1 MKVVR
6 LDNLTT
12 NLRHTRVK
20 CPAVSQSEDPSAF
33 THPSQHFPLRH
44 VSGRQG
50 RNTSRLLQ
58 QDIAGVTS
66 SSGISACASPD
77 TTVEKGITAGFFS
90 ATFGGAT
97 SCFDSSGDRSRC
109 IWFRFGS
116 WHLECDTTAIV
127 RPRPS
132 SSIRRELKARTL
144 TFFLSEMKVKRVN
157 ALIGTTVYDRDFRPM
172 GK

>member
-66 SSGISACASPD
+66 SSGISADNCVRVAGYDSG
-77 TTVEKGITAGFFS
+77 KGDYGRLLC
-90 ATFGGAT
+90 GN
-97 SCFDSSGDRSRC
+97 
-109 IWFRFGS
+109 IWWGYVAF
-116 WHLECDTTAIV
+116 
-127 RPRPS
+127 
-132 SSIRRELKARTL
+132 
-144 TFFLSEMKVKRVN
+144 
-157 ALIGTTVYDRDFRPM
+157 
-172 GK
+172 